1 MPLPLF
7 TVFGLVTYDLIRSVF
22 TARTDIKKG
31 APVKVRP
38 KLIKPLSAS
47 VILF

>member
-1 MPLPLF
+1 MPLPFF
-7 TVFGLVTYDLIRSVF
+7 TVFGLVTYDLIRSVL

-38 KLIKPLSAS
+38 KLIKPLNAL

>member
-7 TVFGLVTYDLIRSVF
+7 TVFGLVTYDLIRSESI
-22 TARTDIKKG
+22 ARTDTKKG

-38 KLIKPLSAS
+38 ELIKPLSAF